1 VPEIPSPVTAV
12 SSAMVPVAN
21 PGCALFDLTGRGTLV
36 LKGKDRAEFLH
47 GLVTNDVKGLKPGA
61 GCYAAVLTPKG
72 KMRADLTI
80 LCGPDS
86 LTLDTEPQLATPL
99 EALLRGYV
107 FFQDVTIENLTDA
120 IAVLH
125 LEGPDT
131 PRVLQNLG
139 LGDLPP
145 EAHWHREIEAVE
157 GSAVLVN
164 ESRGGAVGADL
175 RIAGSSASRLIAHL
189 ESAGA
194 HPEPVELLE
203 TARIEAGI
211 PRWGRE
217 LDETV
222 LPNEAGLE
230 RNAISY
236 NKGCYMG
243 QETVARIKTYG
254 HVNRLLVPLVLAPGS
269 EVAPGAEIRDGETK
283 IGAVTS
289 VTRSALLDKT
299 VALGYVKPEFAAP
312 QTALVVETP
321 SGVEPALVTTRPVVG

>member
-1 VPEIPSPVTAV
+1 MQEVPSPLPPLSPATVLAAT
-12 SSAMVPVAN
+12 
-21 PGCALFDLTGRGTLV
+21 PGCALFDLAGRGTLV
-36 LKGKDRAEFLH
+36 LRGQDRAEFLH

-80 LCGPDS
+80 LCGLDS
-86 LTLDTEPQLATPL
+86 LTLDTEPQLAAPL

-107 FFQDVTIENLTDA
+107 FYQDVTIENLSDT

-125 LEGPDT
+125 LEGPGT
-131 PRVLQNLG
+131 PHVLQSLG
-139 LGDLPP
+139 VRNLPP
-145 EAHWHREIEAVE
+145 EAHWHCEIEAGE

-175 RIAGSSASRLIAHL
+175 RIARSSAAQLAARL
-189 ESAGA
+189 EKAGA
-194 HPEPVELLE
+194 HAEPIELLE
-203 TARIEAGI
+203 TARIEAAI
-211 PRWGRE
+211 PRWGQD

-254 HVNRLLVPLVLAPGS
+254 HVNRLLVPLVLAPGA

-283 IGAVTS
+283 VGAVTS
-289 VTRSALLDKT
+289 VTRSTLLDKT
-299 VALGYVKPEFAAP
+299 VALGYVKREFAAP
-312 QTALVVETP
+312 QTTLAIKTP
-321 SGVEPALVTTRPVVG
+321 SGVEPAVVSTRPIAG